1 MISLS
6 INDYLDGLQKVNTT
20 TEETIFKLRLY
31 LEEKQLKTVIF
42 LIIICLENSL
52 IKQRSFVNQ
61 LSVFR

>member
-1 MISLS
+1 VNTSSTPPMISLS

-52 IKQRSFVNQ
+52 IKQR
-61 LSVFR
+61 

>member
-52 IKQRSFVNQ
+52 IKQR
-61 LSVFR
+61 

>member
-1 MISLS
+1 MISLT
-6 INDYLDGLQKVNTT
+6 INDYLDGVQKVNTT
-20 TEETIFKLRLY
+20 TEETIFKLCLY